1 MNKNMQTVVEQQQCA
16 PTLGT
21 PQVSMDL
28 EPDFFFHM
36 NKNMQTVVEQQQ
48 CAPTLGT
55 PQVSMDLEPG
65 LAANKAENRMLCHE

>member
-1 MNKNMQTVVEQQQCA
+1 
-16 PTLGT
+16 
-21 PQVSMDL
+21 MDL

-36 NKNMQTVVEQQQ
+36 KKNMQTVVEQQQ